1 MRTAAATA
9 TILLLAAC
17 AQPAAT
23 GAAGS
28 SPSSA
33 PPSLPSPGGADDLL
47 LRVASAGGFVTPDM
61 RAGRLPTTSVYADG
75 RVIFL
80 GPEPAIYPG
89 PAVPN
94 VVVASISPERAR
106 QLVTEA
112 GAAGLVP
119 GADFGRPGV
128 ADVPTTQF
136 TVGETVVGVE
146 ALNEARADDPQLTA
160 AQKAART
167 KVKAFLT
174 KLDDLTNGFQ
184 AQEAVPYTPEILAA
198 VVSPY
203 VHNDDSVGRPRTV
216 EWPGPALPGL
226 SIADGLK
233 LSCVTATGA
242 ERDAVLKAA
251 KEATQTTP
259 WVWNNE
265 GYAVR
270 LRPLL
275 PDETGCDALKSAS

>member
-9 TILLLAAC
+9 SILLLAAC
-17 AQPAAT
+17 AQPST

-47 LRVASAGGFVTPDM
+47 LRVASVGGFVTPDL
-61 RAGRLPTTSVYADG
+61 RAGRLPTYSVYADG

-94 VVVASISPERAR
+94 VVVASIPPEQAAE
-106 QLVTEA
+106 LVSSAT
-112 GAAGLVP
+112 AAGLVP
-119 GADFGRPGV
+119 GADFGQPGV

-136 TVGETVVGVE
+136 TVRDTVVGVE
-146 ALNEARADDPQLTA
+146 ALNEAQPEDPRLTA

-174 KLDDLTNGFQ
+174 ELDDLTAGFQ
-184 AQEAVPYTPEILAA
+184 AQEAVPYTPETLAA

-203 VHNDDSVGRPRTV
+203 VHNDDSVGRPKSVT
-216 EWPGPALPGL
+216 WPGPALPGA
-226 SIADGLK
+226 SIADGLE
-233 LSCVTATGA
+233 LHCITATG
-242 ERDAVLKAA
+242 EQRDAVLKAA

-259 WVWNNE
+259 WVWENE
-265 GYAVR
+265 PYSVR

-275 PDETGCDALKSAS
+275 PDEAGCDALKSAS